1 MGVILLYLESFGN
14 PRRFARIAK
23 RVARRKPII
32 AVKAGRTGAGRR
44 AAGSHTAALA
54 ASDVAVDALFHQT
67 GVIRAETLDEMFDL
81 ATALEQQPLPPG
93 RRVAILTNAGGLG
106 ILCADSC
113 DAVGLSV
120 PELDDRTKTM
130 LREFLPSTASV
141 MNPVD
146 MIASAGADHFRKAIE
161 ILLAADDIDGLI
173 VLYIDVALT
182 NPEAIARCITTGVAA
197 TRKKKQR

>member
-1 MGVILLYLESFGN
+1 M
-14 PRRFARIAK
+14 
-23 RVARRKPII
+23 

-81 ATALEQQPLPPG
+81 ATALDQQLLPRG

-113 DAVGLSV
+113 EAGGLSV
-120 PELDDRTKTM
+120 PELGDRTKTV
-130 LREFLPSTASV
+130 LRQFLPAAASV

-146 MIASAGADHFRKAIE
+146 MIASAGPDHFHKAIE
-161 ILLAADDIDGLI
+161 VLLSSDEIDALI
-173 VLYIDVALT
+173 VLYIDV
-182 NPEAIARCITTGVAA
+182 RSYGS
-197 TRKKKQR
+197 